1 MELTL
6 VRKYFCEEYTIG
18 KLYVDG
24 KYFCDT
30 IEDKVRDL
38 DNEEKVYGKTAIP
51 YGTYRIA
58 MDVVSPRFASHKQYR
73 HIGGKLPR
81 LLDVPHFDGILI
93 HIGTTAEDSSGCI
106 LVGQN
111 LAKGKVLNST
121 ITFNNLYTALLR
133 AKAKGEEIKI
143 TIKL

>member
-38 DNEEKVYGKTAIP
+38 DNEGKVYGKTAIP

-121 ITFNNLYTALLR
+121 VTFNNLYATLLR

-143 TIKL
+143 TITL

>member
-1 MELTL
+1 MHLLLERIFLGET
-6 VRKYFCEEYTIG
+6 YTVGRLFI
-18 KLYVDG
+18 DG

-38 DNEEKVYGKTAIP
+38 DNEGKVYGKTAIP

-121 ITFNNLYTALLR
+121 ITFNNLYATLLR

-143 TIKL
+143 TITL

>member
-38 DNEEKVYGKTAIP
+38 DNEGKVYGKTAIP

-58 MDVVSPRFASHKQYR
+58 MDVVSPRFANHKQYR

-93 HIGTTAEDSSGCI
+93 HIGCTAEDSSGCI

-121 ITFNNLYTALLR
+121 ITFNNLYATLLR

-143 TIKL
+143 TITL

>member
-38 DNEEKVYGKTAIP
+38 DNEGKVYGKTAIP

-58 MDVVSPRFASHKQYR
+58 MDVVSPRFANHKQYR

-121 ITFNNLYTALLR
+121 ITFNNLYTNLLR

>member
-24 KYFCDT
+24 KYICDT
-30 IEDKVRDL
+30 IEDKVRNL
-38 DNEEKVYGKTAIP
+38 DVEEKVYGQTAIP

-121 ITFNNLYTALLR
+121 ITFNNLYATLLR

-143 TIKL
+143 TITL

>member
-38 DNEEKVYGKTAIP
+38 DNEGKVYGKTAIP

-73 HIGGKLPR
+73 HIGGKIPR

-93 HIGTTAEDSSGCI
+93 HIGNTAEDSSGCI

-121 ITFNNLYTALLR
+121 ITFNNLYTNLLR

-143 TIKL
+143 TITL

>member
-38 DNEEKVYGKTAIP
+38 DNEGKVYGKTAIP

-121 ITFNNLYTALLR
+121 ITFNNLYATLLR

-143 TIKL
+143 TITL

>member
-38 DNEEKVYGKTAIP
+38 DNEGKVYGKTAIP

-121 ITFNNLYTALLR
+121 ITFNNLYTILLR

-143 TIKL
+143 TITL

>member
-1 MELTL
+1 MHLLLERIFLGET
-6 VRKYFCEEYTIG
+6 YTVGRLFI
-18 KLYVDG
+18 DG

-58 MDVVSPRFASHKQYR
+58 MDVVSPRFANHKQYR

-93 HIGTTAEDSSGCI
+93 HTGNTAEDSSGCI

-121 ITFNNLYTALLR
+121 VTFNNLYTHLLR
-133 AKAKGEEIKI
+133 GKARGEEITI
-143 TIKL
+143 TIK

>member
-38 DNEEKVYGKTAIP
+38 DNEGKVYGKTAIP

-121 ITFNNLYTALLR
+121 ITFNNLYTNLLR

>member
-1 MELTL
+1 MELIL
-6 VRKYFCEEYTIG
+6 ERRSLASDYTAG
-18 KLYVDG
+18 RLYIDG

-38 DNEEKVYGKTAIP
+38 DNEGKVYGKTAIP

-93 HIGTTAEDSSGCI
+93 HIGNYADYT
-106 LVGQN
+106 
-111 LAKGKVLNST
+111 KVLYSFDIDKT
-121 ITFNNLYTALLR
+121 KEILQHG
-133 AKAKGEEIKI
+133 AKIKVI
-143 TIKL
+143 

>member
-38 DNEEKVYGKTAIP
+38 DNEGKVYGKTAIP

-121 ITFNNLYTALLR
+121 ITFNNLYATLLR

>member
-38 DNEEKVYGKTAIP
+38 DNEGKVYGKTAIP

-121 ITFNNLYTALLR
+121 ITFNNLYTNLLR

-143 TIKL
+143 TITL

>member
-38 DNEEKVYGKTAIP
+38 DNEGKVYGKTAIP

-93 HIGTTAEDSSGCI
+93 HIGNYADYT
-106 LVGQN
+106 
-111 LAKGKVLNST
+111 KVLYSFDIDKT
-121 ITFNNLYTALLR
+121 KEILQHG
-133 AKAKGEEIKI
+133 AKIKVI
-143 TIKL
+143 

>member
-38 DNEEKVYGKTAIP
+38 DNEGKVYGKTAIP

-121 ITFNNLYTALLR
+121 ITFNNLYTILLR

>member
-1 MELTL
+1 MHLLLERIFLGET
-6 VRKYFCEEYTIG
+6 YTVGRLFI
-18 KLYVDG
+18 DG

-38 DNEEKVYGKTAIP
+38 DNEGKVYGKTAIP

-58 MDVVSPRFASHKQYR
+58 MDVVSPRFVNHKQYR

-93 HIGTTAEDSSGCI
+93 HIGNTAEDSSGCI

-121 ITFNNLYTALLR
+121 ITFNNLYTTLLR

-143 TIKL
+143 TIKS

>member
-58 MDVVSPRFASHKQYR
+58 MDVVSPRFANHKQYR

-93 HIGTTAEDSSGCI
+93 HIGNTADDSSGCI

-133 AKAKGEEIKI
+133 AKAKGGEIKI

>member
-1 MELTL
+1 MHLLLERIFLGET
-6 VRKYFCEEYTIG
+6 YTVGRLFI
-18 KLYVDG
+18 DG

-38 DNEEKVYGKTAIP
+38 DNEGKVYGKTAIP

-58 MDVVSPRFASHKQYR
+58 MDVVSPRFANHNQYR

-121 ITFNNLYTALLR
+121 ITFNNLYTTLLR